1 MSAID
6 QPYSHSHGSATGH
19 GHANEPHV
27 MPLSLYYMIFAI
39 LLALLILTVAIAE
52 FDLGSMGLAV
62 AMIIATIKA
71 ILILMY
77 FMHVKFSPPL
87 VWVFSTAAFAW
98 LVLLFVYAL
107 NDYFTR
113 MWMDVLGK

>member
-6 QPYSHSHGSATGH
+6 TPHSHSLTPAQAH
-19 GHANEPHV
+19 EPHV
-27 MPLSLYYMIFAI
+27 MSVRLNVTIFAI
-39 LLALLILTVAIAE
+39 LLGLLVLTVAIAE
-52 FDLGSMGLAV
+52 FDLGPLGLAV

-71 ILILMY
+71 ALILMY

-98 LVLLFVYAL
+98 LVILFLYSL

-113 MWMDVLGK
+113 SWMEVLGK